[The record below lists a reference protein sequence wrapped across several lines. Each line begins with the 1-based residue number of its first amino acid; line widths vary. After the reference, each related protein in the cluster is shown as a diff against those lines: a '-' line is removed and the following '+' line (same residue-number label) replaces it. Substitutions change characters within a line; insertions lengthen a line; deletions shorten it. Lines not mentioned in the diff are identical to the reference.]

1 LIELSS
7 IFHNLNLIQKNH
19 VADNIAPDMRYVF
32 LIIIFAHAFSFSTQ
46 GQEAIERVFVEKFY
60 CATAS
65 DLGALKFSG
74 PINEGACT
82 YRIYLDLK
90 PGYRFQAAYGT
101 QQHPLSIS
109 SSQMFFNHADIGNAQ
124 PNLIPARTLSRNIT
138 LLDSWL
144 SAGAAGESFN
154 GVPRSLDTIAEVK
167 FEKGYLTSTTEETE
181 LSFSN
186 SDGMVYV
193 AKPWVPTF
201 YNMDDALKGLT
212 SVSRTNTI
220 EVANGA
226 WACMGKGA
234 VGLDSLGTNMVLI
247 GQLTTSG
254 ELNYALNIMVGTPE
268 GKSIKYVYANPQDGE
283 LELSIL
289 KGSASP
295 FKSRKVKK
303 SKKKKVK
310 SRK

>member
-1 LIELSS
+1 
-7 IFHNLNLIQKNH
+7 
-19 VADNIAPDMRYVF
+19 
-32 LIIIFAHAFSFSTQ
+32 
-46 GQEAIERVFVEKFY
+46 
-60 CATAS
+60 
-65 DLGALKFSG
+65 
-74 PINEGACT
+74 
-82 YRIYLDLK
+82 
-90 PGYRFQAAYGT
+90 
-101 QQHPLSIS
+101 
-109 SSQMFFNHADIGNAQ
+109 
-124 PNLIPARTLSRNIT
+124 
-138 LLDSWL
+138 
-144 SAGAAGESFN
+144 
-154 GVPRSLDTIAEVK
+154 
-167 FEKGYLTSTTEETE
+167 
-181 LSFSN
+181 
-186 SDGMVYV
+186 
-193 AKPWVPTF
+193 
-201 YNMDDALKGLT
+201 MDDALKGLT

>member
-1 LIELSS
+1 
-7 IFHNLNLIQKNH
+7 
-19 VADNIAPDMRYVF
+19 M
-32 LIIIFAHAFSFSTQ
+32 IFAQVFSFSIQ
-46 GQEAIERVFVEKFY
+46 GQEAIERIFVEKFY
-60 CATAS
+60 CTTAS

-90 PGYRFQAAYGT
+90 PGYRFQAAFGT

-109 SSQMFFNHADIGNAQ
+109 SSQMFFNHADIGNSQ

-144 SAGAAGESFN
+144 SAGAAGESYN

-167 FEKGYLTSTTEETE
+167 FEKGYLMSTTEESS

-186 SDGMVYV
+186 SDGMVYA

-226 WACMGKGA
+226 WACMGKGS
-234 VGLDSLGTNMVLI
+234 VGADSLGTNMVLI

-268 GKSIKYVYANPQDGE
+268 GKSIKYVYASPQDGE
-283 LELSIL
+283 VELSLL

-303 SKKKKVK
+303 SKRKKVK

>member
-1 LIELSS
+1 
-7 IFHNLNLIQKNH
+7 
-19 VADNIAPDMRYVF
+19 MRCLFVITF
-32 LIIIFAHAFSFSTQ
+32 LAQLLSFSAH
-46 GQEAIERVFVEKFY
+46 GQEAIERVYVEKFY
-60 CATAS
+60 CVGAS
-65 DLGALKFSG
+65 DLKALQFTG
-74 PINEGACT
+74 PLNEGACV

-90 PGYRFQAAYGT
+90 PGYRFQAAYGSPA
-101 QQHPLSIS
+101 HPLSIS
-109 SSQMFFNHADIGNAQ
+109 SSQMFFNHADIGNSQ
-124 PNLIPARTLSRNIT
+124 PNLIPARTLSRNVT

-144 SAGAAGESFN
+144 TVGAAGESFN
-154 GVPRSLDTIAEVK
+154 GVPRSMDSIADIK
-167 FEKGYLTSTTEETE
+167 FEKGFLMSTTEETS
-181 LSFSN
+181 LGFSS
-186 SDGMVYV
+186 SDGMVYT

-220 EVANGA
+220 EVSNGA
-226 WACMGKGA
+226 WACMGKGS

-247 GQLTTSG
+247 GQFTTVG

-268 GKSIKYVYANPQDGE
+268 GKSIKYVYASPQDGE
-283 LELSIL
+283 VELSLL

-310 SRK
+310 TRK

>member
-1 LIELSS
+1 MRGLFLVMVAVQLLSLQLI
-7 IFHNLNLIQKNH
+7 
-19 VADNIAPDMRYVF
+19 
-32 LIIIFAHAFSFSTQ
+32 
-46 GQEAIERVFVEKFY
+46 GQEAIEGIYVEKFY
-60 CATAS
+60 CAGSA
-65 DLGALKFSG
+65 DLRALSLSG
-74 PINEGACT
+74 PLTEGACT
-82 YRIYLDLK
+82 YRIYVDLM

-101 QQHPLSIS
+101 PQHPLNIT
-109 SSQMFFNHADIGNAQ
+109 SSQLFYNHADVGNSQ

-138 LLDSWL
+138 MLDSWL

-167 FEKGYLTSTTEETE
+167 FEKGYLASTTEETE
-181 LSFSN
+181 SSFSN

-201 YNMDDALKGLT
+201 YNMDETLKGLA

-220 EVANGA
+220 EVTNGA
-226 WACMGKGA
+226 WACMGKGS
-234 VGLDSLGTNMVLI
+234 VGLDSLGTNMILI

-268 GKSIKYVYANPQDGE
+268 GKSIKYVYANPQGDE
-283 LELSIL
+283 VELSLL

-295 FKSRKVKK
+295 FKARKVKK